1 MVEED
6 TQSDSKHRTTVGYV
20 KTTASKVHTTLVAKY
35 GYKEDNFSISTINNV
50 LNRLGYSL
58 KKVQKTKP
66 LKRLEETDSIFEN
79 VHSCVEQAKANNGVF
94 RISVDVKD
102 KVKVGELSRKG
113 YSRSRQAVK
122 AADKDQKWDCSLIPV
137 GILEV
142 DTAQSH
148 IFFGNSV
155 ETSDLIADCIQ
166 QWANTQKE
174 HFQFITRLQIYLDNG
189 PHCNSRRTQFMKR
202 IALLACE
209 LDIEIELIYYPPYH
223 SKYNPIERVW
233 AGLENYW
240 NGTLLNSVKKVVAT
254 AKNMT
259 WKGIHPI
266 SKLIDK
272 TYEHGV
278 KLTAKKMKELDELLI
293 RNEEIPKWHVQ
304 IIPNEKMRTLFS
316 G

>member
-1 MVEED
+1 M
-6 TQSDSKHRTTVGYV
+6 GYV
-20 KTTASKVHTTLVAKY
+20 KTTAAKVHSTLVDEY
-35 GYKEDNFSISTINNV
+35 GYKPDDFSVSTINNI
-50 LNRLGYSL
+50 LNRLKYSL
-58 KKVQKTKP
+58 KKVQKVKP

-79 VHSCVEQAKANNGVF
+79 VHSCIKQGKANPHTF

-113 YSRSRQAVK
+113 YSRSRKAVK
-122 AADKDQKWDCSLIPV
+122 AADKDQKWECSLVPV

-155 ETSDLIADCIQ
+155 ETSDLIVDCIA
-166 QWANTQKE
+166 QWVNSQKE
-174 HFQFITRLQIYLDNG
+174 NFKSMTCLQIYLDNG

-202 IALLACE
+202 MVLLACE
-209 LDIEIELIYYPPYH
+209 LNIEMELIYYPPYH

-240 NGTLLNSVKKVVAT
+240 NGTLLSSVKKTVAT

-266 SKLIDK
+266 ATLIDK
-272 TYEHGV
+272 TYEHGI
-278 KLTAKKMKELDELLI
+278 KLTAKKMKELDELII
-293 RNEEIPKWHVQ
+293 RNKEIPKWHVK
-304 IIPNEKMRTLFS
+304 IVPNEKMRTLFS